1 MALSADPEKARL
13 FLALWPQAGL
23 QEQLARATRKLVRA
37 SGGRGVMPHNL
48 HITLIFLGTI
58 DSTLRLCVESVAAG
72 VRVPA
77 FTLSLRRVGYW
88 PRPRILWL
96 APEETP
102 RPLTRLV
109 ALLREGVARCGIS
122 ADQRPFTPHLTL
134 ARKAQRAARAS
145 LEAPLEWS
153 VDRFCLV
160 RSRTYPDGVEYGVAV
175 EWGLESAAVGV
186 QGPAEY

>member
-1 MALSADPEKARL
+1 MSSGPEKARL

-23 QEQLARATRKLVRA
+23 QEQLAKATRKLVRA
-37 SGGRGVMPHNL
+37 SGGRGVTPHNL

-58 DSTLRLCVESVAAG
+58 DSALRLCVESVAAR

-102 RPLTRLV
+102 QPLTNLV
-109 ALLREGVARCGIS
+109 TQLREGMTRCGIQ

-134 ARKAQRAARAS
+134 ARKAQRAARTS

-160 RSRTYPDGVEYGVAV
+160 RSHTYPDGVEYGVAV
-175 EWGLESAAVGV
+175 EWGLREA
-186 QGPAEY
+186 